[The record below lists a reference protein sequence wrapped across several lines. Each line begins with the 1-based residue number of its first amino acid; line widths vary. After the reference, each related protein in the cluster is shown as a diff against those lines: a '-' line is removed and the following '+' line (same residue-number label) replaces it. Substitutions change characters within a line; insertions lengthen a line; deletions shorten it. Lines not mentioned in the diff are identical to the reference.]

1 MDVEDN
7 NYYEENEIIVG
18 EEGEGEGEGE
28 EGGEYNNII
37 EEENIHKEGDEESK
51 KINLFI
57 VYKEFLLLIIFIFTC

>member
-28 EGGEYNNII
+28 ERGEYNNII
-37 EEENIHKEGDEESK
+37 EEENIHKEGDEE
-51 KINLFI
+51 N
-57 VYKEFLLLIIFIFTC
+57 